1 MKKDKIVRQSLV
13 NLEKDEELKSIIL
26 QKEQQNLLN

>member
-26 QKEQQNLLN
+26 QKE